1 MGVFKG
7 LHDFFRG
14 VYEKEY
20 EFMIT
25 EIALN
30 NIRSL
35 AAHKKQGFEEI
46 SRDKQG
52 EVGWSIVVWPWREFN
67 NK

>member
-7 LHDFFRG
+7 LHDFYRR

-25 EIALN
+25 EIALD

-35 AAHKKQGFEEI
+35 KAHQKQGFEEI
-46 SRDKQG
+46 SRY
-52 EVGWSIVVWPWREFN
+52 
-67 NK
+67 